1 MTGETFAEAVGAAVD
16 PFMDR
21 FFADMGF
28 IEKAD
33 GMSRAAAEKF
43 LRSKSSARLTRLADE
58 VAAGEYVFW
67 DDVIDGGAQ

>member
-1 MTGETFAEAVGAAVD
+1 MTGETFAEAVDPVVD
-16 PFMDR
+16 PFMDH

-33 GMSRAAAEKF
+33 GMSRAAAEEF
-43 LRSKSSARLTRLADE
+43 LRSKSSARLTKLADE
-58 VAAGEYVFW
+58 IADGEYAFW